1 MRALRL
7 PCFAKVNLRL
17 HIVERRPD
25 GYHELRTIFQTI
37 SLHDELELEL
47 RRAPGI
53 RLECDD
59 PVLPT
64 GRENLVYR
72 ALQLLQHELAVK
84 TGVHAR
90 LRKHIPVGRGLGGG
104 SSNAAAALVGLL
116 RLLRRRP
123 PVPQML
129 AWAARLGADVPFFLL
144 GGTALGIGRG
154 EQVFPLPDVPRR
166 TLLVVSP
173 RGLSVNTREAYGWL
187 VPRLTKRPDDHKV
200 FAFCA
205 LCWGR
210 WTGGVV
216 NDFEPVVFRRH
227 PRLRVLQRHLL
238 RGGAAEAALAG
249 SGSAVFGVFPNPAQA
264 RRAALLFPDERVFVV
279 QTIARESYRRALGLH
294 ELL

>member
-1 MRALRL
+1 MRTLCL

-17 HIVERRPD
+17 HIVGRRPD

-47 RRAPGI
+47 RRTPGI
-53 RLECDD
+53 QLECDD
-59 PVLPT
+59 PSLPT

-72 ALQLLQHELAVK
+72 ALQLLLRELAVK
-84 TGVHAR
+84 TGVYVR
-90 LRKHIPVGRGLGGG
+90 LRKRIPVGRGLGGG

-123 PVPQML
+123 PVPRLL

-154 EQVFPLPDVPRR
+154 EQVFPLPDLPRR
-166 TLLVVSP
+166 TLVVVSP
-173 RGLSVNTREAYGWL
+173 TGLSVNTREAYGWL
-187 VPRLTKRPDDHKV
+187 AARLTKRVADPTV
-200 FAFCA
+200 FTFCA
-205 LCWGR
+205 LCWNR
-210 WTGGVV
+210 WSRGLA

-227 PRLRVLQRHLL
+227 PRLRILRRALL
-238 RGGAAEAALAG
+238 RRGAAEAALAG

-264 RRAALLFPDERVFVV
+264 RRAAMLFPGDRVFVV
-279 QTIARESYRRALGLH
+279 QTIARGTYRRALGLH
-294 ELL
+294 ELF